1 MTYDALRRVEREENT
16 SPRLTSLPS
25 RFWQR
30 LGDHLNEL
38 RDAFQGQQEEDPTA
52 RRTVVLAD
60 ELRNTQRLAE
70 SIWALREKKVVQ
82 AALGSVRR
90 RDRDK
95 EASVPANATKEE
107 RDLFVSVIGVMT
119 TARDE
124 AAITDPFSRK
134 KRDRQA
140 QEAKAEQA
148 VQEGQKGVEKTT
160 GGVPAHGTDNRSGPT
175 QAGRTDPGAATPA
188 DPGRGPPAVAVA
200 SAQDER
206 KHEGRPAQQTK
217 AAGGT
222 ADQGSG
228 ATGGSP
234 ATVPGPTASGRGQA
248 GEERGEKSAEEG
260 GEESDEKSGEKAHER
275 GGGVGASGEQEME
288 LRLVEALKPVPI
300 FAGPDLVTYE
310 LGEGEVGNLPAR
322 AAELL
327 ERRGVVRLLPAK

>member
-1 MTYDALRRVEREENT
+1 MEEEALTYDALRRVEREENT
-16 SPRLTSLPS
+16 SPRLTNLQS

-38 RDAFQGQQEEDPTA
+38 REAFQGQQEEDPTA

-82 AALGSVRR
+82 AALGAVRR
-90 RDRDK
+90 REGD
-95 EASVPANATKEE
+95 ASVPANATKEE

-124 AAITDPFSRK
+124 AAITDPFARR

-140 QEAKAEQA
+140 KEQE
-148 VQEGQKGVEKTT
+148 EGQQGVEKAT
-160 GGVPAHGTDNRSGPT
+160 GGVAPHGIGNKAEPT
-175 QAGRTDPGAATPA
+175 QAGRTEPGVAAARQPSSGEPGVAVAAAARQEDDAGA
-188 DPGRGPPAVAVA
+188 DQGGPGRGIQETGTGAGTA
-200 SAQDER
+200 
-206 KHEGRPAQQTK
+206 HEG
-217 AAGGT
+217 
-222 ADQGSG
+222 G
-228 ATGGSP
+228 APHRET
-234 ATVPGPTASGRGQA
+234 
-248 GEERGEKSAEEG
+248 GEKGHQESGQEE
-260 GEESDEKSGEKAHER
+260 GEKALEGR
-275 GGGVGASGEQEME
+275 GGVGAPGGQEME

-310 LGEGEVGNLPAR
+310 LGAGEVGNLPAR

-327 ERRGVVRLLPAK
+327 ERRGVVRLLPAQ

>member
-1 MTYDALRRVEREENT
+1 MEEEALTYDALRRVEREENT
-16 SPRLTSLPS
+16 SPRLTNLQS

-82 AALGSVRR
+82 SALGAVRR
-90 RDRDK
+90 REGD
-95 EASVPANATKEE
+95 ASVPSNATKEE
-107 RDLFVSVIGVMT
+107 RDLFVSVMGVMT

-124 AAITDPFSRK
+124 AAITDPFARRK
-134 KRDRQA
+134 RARQA
-140 QEAKAEQA
+140 KEQE
-148 VQEGQKGVEKTT
+148 EGQKGIEKAT
-160 GGVPAHGTDNRSGPT
+160 GGVPPHGTGNKAETT
-175 QAGRTDPGAATPA
+175 QEGRTQPD
-188 DPGRGPPAVAVA
+188 VAVA
-200 SAQDER
+200 RQQGEGEPGVAVAAAARHER
-206 KHEGRPAQQTK
+206 D
-217 AAGGT
+217 AGASQGGPGGHGDPSGVQGART
-222 ADQGSG
+222 ARGAPQEAE
-228 ATGGSP
+228 ATG
-234 ATVPGPTASGRGQA
+234 QEA
-248 GEERGEKSAEEG
+248 GEKVVEEG
-260 GEESDEKSGEKAHER
+260 GQEEGEKAHEGR
-275 GGGVGASGEQEME
+275 GGVGASGGQEME

-327 ERRGVVRLLPAK
+327 ERRGVVRLLPAQ